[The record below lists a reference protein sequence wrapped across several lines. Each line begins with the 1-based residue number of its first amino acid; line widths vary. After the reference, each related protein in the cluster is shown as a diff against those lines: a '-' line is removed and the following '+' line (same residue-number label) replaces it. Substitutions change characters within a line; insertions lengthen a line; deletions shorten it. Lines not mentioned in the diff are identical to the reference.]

1 MVRLS
6 VNFLSVG
13 SNALVT
19 PFEDQDAYT
28 MEVDQPT
35 SGNWLDKFEDDSW
48 PVGPSWSSGLVSAA
62 VLVRGGDPQVSAIA
76 VTTASEI
83 ARNTRSLQRNKTII
97 YTRNPPP
104 LYMLLNIGELR
115 HVSQNSMHVP

>member
-1 MVRLS
+1 
-6 VNFLSVG
+6 
-13 SNALVT
+13 
-19 PFEDQDAYT
+19 

-35 SGNWLDKFEDDSW
+35 SGNLSDKFGDGSW
-48 PVGPSWSSGLVSAA
+48 RVGPSWSSGLVSAA

-104 LYMLLNIGELR
+104 LYMLLNIGESR